1 MINNLE
7 QPTKLKF
14 TLKSDLMFFIIYL
27 YSSKSKK
34 VHTLKCTPGKQVKRC
49 SLKDDSNIYFNA
61 KGMKTQNKL
70 CC

>member
-7 QPTKLKF
+7 QPRKLKF

-49 SLKDDSNIYFNA
+49 SLKDDSNIYFYA